1 MEVQMGRVC
10 SMTICTE
17 SWFQSLKRRDHL
29 EDAGI
34 ERSIILKGILKK

>member
-1 MEVQMGRVC
+1 MEVQMGSVCRV
-10 SMTICTE
+10 CTE

-29 EDAGI
+29 EDVDI